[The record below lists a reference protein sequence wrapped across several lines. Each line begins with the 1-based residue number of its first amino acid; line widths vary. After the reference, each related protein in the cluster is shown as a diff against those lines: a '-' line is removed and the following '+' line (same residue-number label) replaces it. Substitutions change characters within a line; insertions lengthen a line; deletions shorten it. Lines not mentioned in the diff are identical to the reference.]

1 MKLFHFTSLAHLN
14 GIHRHG
20 LTVGDV
26 PTCLERQTGKI
37 GVWLTTNPAPDGHGL
52 EGSAVDKK
60 AVRLTVEVPDGPPLW
75 QWDDWAEGRVTTFT
89 RHRLEQAGGDAART
103 WYIFFG
109 WIKPET
115 INEAVLMRSGEP
127 IAAWGTY
134 HPAEDSLPGVPY
146 WRRVAWQKQMLKKVR
161 QALNGH

>member
-26 PTCLERQTGKI
+26 PTSLERQTGKI
-37 GVWLTTNPAPDGHGL
+37 GVWLTTNPEPDGHGL

-60 AVRLTVEVPDGPPLW
+60 AVRLTVEVSDGPPLW
-75 QWDDWAEGRVTTFT
+75 QWDDWAEGRVTAFT

-109 WIKPET
+109 WIRPEAIT
-115 INEAVLMRSGEP
+115 EAVLMRSGEP
-127 IAAWGTY
+127 LSDWGTFY
-134 HPAEDSLPGVPY
+134 RAEDSLPGVPY
-146 WRRVAWQKQMLKKVR
+146 WRREAWQKQMLKKVR
-161 QALNGH
+161 QAINGR